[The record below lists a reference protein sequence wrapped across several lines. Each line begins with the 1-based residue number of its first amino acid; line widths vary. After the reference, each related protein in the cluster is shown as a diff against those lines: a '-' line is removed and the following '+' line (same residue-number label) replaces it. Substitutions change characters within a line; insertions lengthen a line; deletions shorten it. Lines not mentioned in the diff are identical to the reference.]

1 MENGL
6 KSFKNLVIIHRGN
19 YTYKYPE
26 NSIPAFKECIRNN
39 QMIELD
45 IHIIK
50 DGTLVVFHD
59 NDLIRMCNNEKCL
72 KDLTYEELKKCK
84 LLNTEY
90 NIPTFNEVLQLVNG
104 KVPLDIEIKNDVLN
118 KNIEESVLNL
128 LEKYNG
134 EYILKSFD
142 PRIVRNLKKQR
153 KN

>member
-1 MENGL
+1 M

-59 NDLIRMCNNEKCL
+59 NDLIRM
-72 KDLTYEELKKCK
+72 
-84 LLNTEY
+84 
-90 NIPTFNEVLQLVNG
+90 
-104 KVPLDIEIKNDVLN
+104 
-118 KNIEESVLNL
+118 
-128 LEKYNG
+128 
-134 EYILKSFD
+134 
-142 PRIVRNLKKQR
+142 
-153 KN
+153 